1 MRGVSFGHRHVD
13 DYVVLAGFLSSLP
26 EILDLVQGGKLRYL
40 VWYSK

>member
-1 MRGVSFGHRHVD
+1 
-13 DYVVLAGFLSSLP
+13 VVGAMGNAGFLSSLP